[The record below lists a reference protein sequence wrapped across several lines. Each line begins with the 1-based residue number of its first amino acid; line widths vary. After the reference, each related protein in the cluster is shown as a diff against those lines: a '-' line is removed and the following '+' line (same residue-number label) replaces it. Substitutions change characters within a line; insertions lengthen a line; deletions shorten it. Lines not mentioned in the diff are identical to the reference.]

1 MKKIISILV
10 ALGLVLGL
18 SGMATPASANT
29 ITATVVVNPPCT
41 GKRAAYNIT
50 FNITASLTAGVHSIT
65 IAFPTGTVIPTPVPD
80 DAISINAAGVTLAPS
95 VFGSEVTV
103 SGTTVT
109 FLVPMHLDPA
119 TDNPITVMF
128 LNKVTDPKWAI
139 TNPPAGT
146 YNVYVNT
153 SRAPD
158 MGLAT
163 TTVLADPIDVP
174 GDYSTIQGA
183 IDAAS
188 DGDIINVA
196 AGLYEENVV
205 IDKSLTLKGAQAG
218 VDARTRS
225 GAETIIEPDE
235 EEAGISIITTDGR
248 VVVIDGLT
256 VQNGAHGIINS
267 DYVEAGLGVKADI
280 TVKNIRVLNP
290 GEFGISLTFTVETT
304 VEYCYVENAEI
315 AINAGAVLPAP
326 PTVATFR
333 NNEVVNS
340 RFGITGYLEH
350 SLIEGNLIRDFAN
363 GGIGISCQCL
373 NTEIKNNTVTG
384 YAKGTAMTFEKSH
397 HDRPSS
403 ENVTVKGNNF
413 TGNRH
418 GIYVFDTQETLTGI
432 TVNFNNIADNSY
444 SGVSNDKD
452 QTLNATRNW
461 WGANDGPRG
470 AGPGSGDAVSANVYF
485 EPWLGA
491 ALVTV
496 KTETVTD
503 DIVDAKDEAD
513 TEVAVNGTA
522 TVTVTQY
529 ADNPGG
535 DAPTCFTS
543 LDKYVDVYVPDTVEV
558 TELGIRLYY
567 TNDELTA
574 AGISEESLRLFSW
587 NGTAWVQ
594 CSDSGIN
601 TTSTNG
607 YSGYI
612 WAEITGDTTPSLAD
626 LQGTAFG
633 GYGLPSLV
641 LFIATA
647 ELPDGQ
653 VEVAYEAR
661 LEACVGAEPYTWA
674 ITQGSLPDGLGLDT
688 NTGIISGTP
697 TRAGVF
703 DFTVIVTDDAHIE
716 ATRGLSITI
725 IKPGGVCFIATAAYG
740 TDTAKEIDILR
751 EFRDRVLLPDSLGA
765 KFVSLYYKT
774 SPPIAKFISQHEA
787 LRTAVRVGFVDPI
800 VKILNWSHDLW
811 SARGSQ

>member
-1 MKKIISILV
+1 MKKIINILV

-29 ITATVVVNPPCT
+29 ITATVVVTPPCA
-41 GKRAAYNIT
+41 GERAAYNIT

-80 DAISINAAGVTLAPS
+80 DAIFINAAGVTLSPS

-188 DGDIINVA
+188 DGDIIIVA

-205 IDKSLTLKGAQAG
+205 INKSLTLKGAQAG

-225 GAETIIEPDE
+225 GNETIIEPDE
-235 EEAGISIITTDGR
+235 EETGISIITTDGR
-248 VVVIDGLT
+248 VAVIDGLT
-256 VQNGAHGIINS
+256 VRNAVHGITTP
-267 DYVEAGLGVKADI
+267 DPTMAADI
-280 TVKNIRVLNP
+280 TVKNVRVLNP
-290 GEFGISLTFTVETT
+290 GEFGISLTFTLRTT
-304 VEYCYVENAEI
+304 VEYCYVEGATQ
-315 AINAGAVLPAP
+315 AINAGALEPFP

-340 RFGITGYLEH
+340 EFGITGYLED
-350 SLIEGNLIRDFAN
+350 SLIEGNLVRDFVT
-363 GGIGISCQCL
+363 GGTGISGQFL

-384 YAKGTAMTFEKSH
+384 YVKGAGLSFASH
-397 HDRPSS
+397 YGRPLS
-403 ENVTVKGNNF
+403 ENVKVKGNNF

-418 GIYVFDTQETLTGI
+418 GIYVFNTQTKLTGI
-432 TVNFNNIADNSY
+432 TVNFNNIADNSRY
-444 SGVSNDKD
+444 GVWN
-452 QTLNATRNW
+452 QGGETLDATRNW
-461 WGANDGPRG
+461 WGTSDGPG
-470 AGPGSGDAVSANVYF
+470 GVGPGSGDAVSANVDF

-491 ALVTV
+491 PLVTV

-503 DIVDAKDEAD
+503 DTVDAKDEAD

-522 TVTVTQY
+522 TVTVAQY

-535 DAPTCFTS
+535 DAPRCFTS
-543 LDKYVDVYVPDTVEV
+543 LDKYIDVYVPDADDV
-558 TELGIRLYY
+558 TKLGIRVYY
-567 TNDELTA
+567 TDDELTA
-574 AGISEESLRLFSW
+574 AGISEESLRPFSW

-594 CSDSGIN
+594 CSDSGVTIGE
-601 TTSTNG
+601 TNG

-612 WAEITGDTTPSLAD
+612 WAEISGDTTPTLAQ
-626 LQGTAFG
+626 LTGTPFG

-653 VEVAYEAR
+653 VEVAYKTR
-661 LEACVGAEPYTWA
+661 LDACLGAQPYTWT
-674 ITQGSLPDGLGLDT
+674 IISGGLPDGLGLDT
-688 NTGIISGTP
+688 DTGTVSGTP

-703 DFTVIVTDDAHIE
+703 DFTVIVTDAAQITSTAD
-716 ATRGLSITI
+716 LSITI
-725 IKPGGVCFIATAAYG
+725 TPPQTIFCFIATAAYG

-751 EFRDRVLLPDSLGA
+751 EFRDTVLLPDTLGA

-774 SPPIAKFISQHEA
+774 SPPIANFVSQHEV
-787 LRTAVRVGFVDPI
+787 LRTAVRVSFVDPI

-811 SARGSQ
+811 STRGSQ